1 MTAGQ
6 AVLFTVVLLGLL
18 GVAALVRRSKDARST
33 FDTLTTD
40 DWSPSTENPAPTLTF
55 VPDGF
60 TCLDCGENTAL
71 PYRVWCAVC
80 MPLSHRHFASE
91 PIERGGLR

>member
-18 GVAALVRRSKDARST
+18 GVVALVRRSQAARST

-60 TCLDCGENTAL
+60 TCLRCGENPAL
-71 PYRVWCAVC
+71 PERVWCVVC
-80 MPLSHRHFASE
+80 APVVDQYPAE